1 MTMVLLV
8 IPLVIM
14 VVLYSSV
21 IGSLKNGIKMDIAA
35 IEVDSNFFKI

>member
-14 VVLYSSV
+14 IVLYSSV
-21 IGSLKNGIKMDIAA
+21 ISSLKDGIKMDIAA
-35 IEVDSNFFKI
+35 IEIDSN